1 MVIATDLVLHKVFK
15 INSQENY
22 SENHNNVSVSSSIA
36 GL

>member
-1 MVIATDLVLHKVFK
+1 MIITADLVLHKVFK

-22 SENHNNVSVSSSIA
+22 PENHNNVSVSSTIT